1 MSDPHAVPPLPPA
14 PSTAPSRRRWLGRVL
29 ALLLVLALAG
39 GAWWLVQRAKAP
51 AGGSAPMGRGGGGP
65 PGAGGAAGMGA
76 ATVGAAVAR
85 QGELPTVIEALG
97 TVTPVASVLL
107 RPQVSGVLTEVLFTE
122 GQTVRKGQLL
132 ARIDPR
138 PFEQALAQAQGARA
152 QNQAQLTAAR
162 VTLGRYETLWRQ
174 DSIARQDVDTQA
186 ALVKQLEGTLQSN
199 RAAEETARI
208 NLGFSRITAPIAGRI
223 GLRAVDPGNM
233 VSAGAATGIAT
244 ITQMAPIDVKFAVPQ
259 DRVPE
264 VLAAQRAAGGPSQ
277 DGALPVSA
285 LDRGRGQVLARGQF
299 STLDNVIDTTTG
311 TLQAKARFANA
322 GGELFPNQFVNVRL
336 RLGATPGVLVPVTA
350 VRTGPEGDY
359 VYVID
364 DERVAHMRNVKR
376 GLATVEQILITSG
389 LQAGERVVTEG
400 GDRVKDGGKV
410 QLAGSGPAGGA
421 SGAAAAGGRQGRRGG
436 ASAPGAAASG
446 ALSEANRPPAQSQ
459 QAPAATDSGASPVPA
474 PAGASAPD
482 AAASRPS
489 GLDRLPPELR
499 AKVLAMPPEERRA
512 YMQQLPE
519 QRRAREAAS
528 GN

>member
-1 MSDPHAVPPLPPA
+1 MSDPHAAPPLPPA
-14 PSTAPSRRRWLGRVL
+14 PSTAPPRRRWLGRVL

-51 AGGSAPMGRGGGGP
+51 AGGPAPMGRGGGGP

-132 ARIDPR
+132 ARIDAR

-186 ALVKQLEGTLQSN
+186 ALVQQLEGTLQSN
-199 RAAEETARI
+199 SAAEETARI

-285 LDRGRGQVLARGQF
+285 LDRARGQVLARGQF

-350 VRTGPEGDY
+350 VRTGPQGDY
-359 VYVID
+359 VYVVD
-364 DERVAHMRNVKR
+364 AGRVARMRAVTR
-376 GLATVEQILITSG
+376 GGATVDEVLIATG
-389 LQAGERVVTEG
+389 LQAGETVVTEG
-400 GDRVKDGGKV
+400 GDRVRDGGPV
-410 QLAGSGPAGGA
+410 RLAGEAPASARPPGERASGAGRARGPRGGA
-421 SGAAAAGGRQGRRGG
+421 SGPRAAASAGFERNTP
-436 ASAPGAAASG
+436 SARTDTAPAAPENAASG
-446 ALSEANRPPAQSQ
+446 A
-459 QAPAATDSGASPVPA
+459 
-474 PAGASAPD
+474 
-482 AAASRPS
+482 
-489 GLDRLPPELR
+489 
-499 AKVLAMPPEERRA
+499 RRA
-512 YMQQLPE
+512 
-519 QRRAREAAS
+519 A
-528 GN
+528 G